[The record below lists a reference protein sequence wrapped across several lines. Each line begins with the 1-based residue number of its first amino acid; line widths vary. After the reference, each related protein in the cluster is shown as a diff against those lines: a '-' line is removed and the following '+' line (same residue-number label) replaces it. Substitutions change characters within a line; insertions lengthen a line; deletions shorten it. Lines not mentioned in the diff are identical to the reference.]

1 MSYAPAIFIFYTA
14 CQSASNSSPPP
25 NWSTPAAPQPLPQRQ
40 HQKPMLTTMACRSAD
55 AAANSGPPPTGA
67 GQNCLRATAATA
79 AAKAHADGS
88 GRRQQRIAA
97 HPHADGDGVSVGGGG
112 EQQPTL
118 MPTATACRSAAAA
131 NSSPPPLTTATSCRS
146 AAASNS
152 SPLPCR
158 RRQRVGRQ
166 RQRTAAHPC
175 ADGVSVGGGGEQ

>member
-25 NWSTPAAPQPLPQRQ
+25 NWSTPAAPQPLPQQQ

-55 AAANSGPPPTGA
+55 AAANSGPPPTRA

-97 HPHADGDGVSVGGGG
+97 HPHAVGNGVSVGGGV
-112 EQQPTL
+112 EQQPTP
-118 MPTATACRSAAAA
+118 MPQ
-131 NSSPPPLTTATSCRS
+131 
-146 AAASNS
+146 
-152 SPLPCR
+152 
-158 RRQRVGRQ
+158 RRQRVYPASAPAAQNSTATENSVAAGTYLVVAKSR
-166 RQRTAAHPC
+166 RTKYWKLLLHVPVQL
-175 ADGVSVGGGGEQ
+175 DLN